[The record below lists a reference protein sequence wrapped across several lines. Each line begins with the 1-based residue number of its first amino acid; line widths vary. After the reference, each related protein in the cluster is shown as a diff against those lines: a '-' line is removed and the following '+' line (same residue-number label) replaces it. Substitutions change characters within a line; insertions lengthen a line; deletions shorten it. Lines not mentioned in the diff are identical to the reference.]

1 MVCHLQI
8 FTFICFTKGRRN
20 TSSSE
25 DELSVP
31 MRRIKQHSKPQSD
44 QIESTTLNKPTRAQK
59 GPPVVASSSNSGHA
73 VKQKASQPQRAS
85 LRKQQFGGE
94 DAAVGSG
101 AEITEVVA
109 VNANFSLGD
118 GGMSYDEQDTG
129 IENDSKTKRNR
140 KTSQKQ
146 IQDEPH
152 SMPLDNSSLRRSS
165 RLHSRA
171 QYSTDSNSSFASPDP
186 PKRQRGKGSTNH
198 KQLTKPHKIETSVPQ
213 DSTSHKEQN
222 EQGSRRPKRVLQR
235 NSDDVLT
242 GDSIDFPTDDDDE
255 RRQHD
260 KKTTLLKRTRQRKG
274 RSETKINGHLV
285 SSEDM
290 HSEHSEDE
298 ERVQHAASNNRRS
311 KKSETGKA
319 NTRSKKPQTENSNT
333 NKQDELLDG
342 KWTEEELQKLH
353 E

>member
-1 MVCHLQI
+1 
-8 FTFICFTKGRRN
+8 
-20 TSSSE
+20 
-25 DELSVP
+25 

-44 QIESTTLNKPTRAQK
+44 QIESSTLNKPTRAQK
-59 GPPVVASSSNSGHA
+59 GPPVVASGSNSGHA

-85 LRKQQFGGE
+85 RRKQQFGGE
-94 DAAVGSG
+94 DAPVGSG
-101 AEITEVVA
+101 AEMTKVDA
-109 VNANFSLGD
+109 VNTNFSLGD
-118 GGMSYDEQDTG
+118 GGMSCDEQDTG

-165 RLHSRA
+165 RIHSRA

-186 PKRQRGKGSTNH
+186 PKRQRRKGSTDH
-198 KQLTKPHKIETSVPQ
+198 KQLTKPHKTETSVPQ
-213 DSTSHKEQN
+213 ESTSHKEQN
-222 EQGSRRPKRVLQR
+222 EQGPRRPKKVLQR
-235 NSDDVLT
+235 NSDEVLA

-255 RRQHD
+255 ERRQHD
-260 KKTTLLKRTRQRKG
+260 KKATSLLKRTRQRKG
-274 RSETKINGHLV
+274 RSELKINGHLV

-298 ERVQHAASNNRRS
+298 EIVQDAASNNRRS

-319 NTRSKKPQTENSNT
+319 NTRSKKPQTQNGNT